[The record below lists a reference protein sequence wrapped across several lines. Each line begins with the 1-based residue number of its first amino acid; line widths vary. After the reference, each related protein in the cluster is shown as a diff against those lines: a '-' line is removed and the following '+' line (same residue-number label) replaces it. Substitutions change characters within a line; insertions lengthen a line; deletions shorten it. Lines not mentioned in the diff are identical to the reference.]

1 MRVEFQ
7 ATELVRL
14 EVPEAENSIELYLH
28 QTDRIMGAIAD
39 PKLTEQL
46 SSEVFRLKMQPTN
59 FLELYEFQPIVTLKV
74 WCDRQHVVHLQ
85 NLDYQ
90 IKGLEA
96 FMEGFQLDVNGT
108 LQAVPGADG
117 SMELQGQADLVV
129 SLELP
134 PPLWI
139 TPKALL
145 QGTGDRLLGEVL
157 QRIKRQLLQQLLL
170 DYQDWAATDSNNAR
184 K

>member
-7 ATELVRL
+7 ATEVVRL
-14 EVPEAENSIELYLH
+14 EVPETGNDIELYLH

-39 PKLTEQL
+39 PELTEQI
-46 SSEVFRLKMQPTN
+46 SAEVFRLKMQPIN

-74 WCDRQHVVHLQ
+74 WCDRQHVVHLH

-108 LQAVPGADG
+108 LRAVPGADG
-117 SMELQGQADLVV
+117 STELQGQADLVV

-134 PPLWI
+134 PPLWL

-157 QRIKRQLLQQLLL
+157 QRIKRQLLKQLLL
-170 DYQDWAATDSNNAR
+170 DYQDWAATDSNDPR
-184 K
+184 E

>member
-7 ATELVRL
+7 ATEVVQL
-14 EVPEAENSIELYLH
+14 EVPEAGNDIERYLH

-39 PKLTEQL
+39 PKLTEQI
-46 SSEVFRLKMQPTN
+46 SSEVFRLKMQPIN

-96 FMEGFQLDVNGT
+96 FMEGFRLDVKGT
-108 LQAVPGADG
+108 LRAVPGAAG
-117 SMELQGQADLVV
+117 ITELQGQADLVV

-157 QRIKRQLLQQLLL
+157 QRIKHQLLKQLLL
-170 DYQDWAATDSNNAR
+170 DYQDWAATTPSDVP
-184 K
+184 